1 MTKLHE
7 GQMVLTHG
15 APLAPKGKARNAVI
29 MLHGRGASAYDILS
43 LSTYLDQER
52 TAFMAPQ
59 AANSAWYPQR
69 FIEPVTQNEPWLS
82 SALGVIAG
90 LVQQANDAGIPTE
103 RIFLLGFSQGACLSL
118 EFAARHPAQYGGVFG
133 LSGALIEN
141 GDVPRE
147 YAGSL
152 HGTPVFLGC
161 SDVDFHIP
169 LARVNRSAEVLQALG
184 GVVTK
189 RIYPGL
195 GHSVNEDEIEF
206 IRNSLKS

>member
-1 MTKLHE
+1 MNNLHT

-15 APLAPKGKARNAVI
+15 APLDKAHNAVI

-52 TAFMAPQ
+52 TAFLAPQ

-69 FIEPVTQNEPWLS
+69 FIEPVEMNEPWLS

-103 RIFLLGFSQGACLSL
+103 RVFLLGFSQGACLSL
-118 EFAARHPAQYGGVFG
+118 EFVARHPAHYGGVFG

-141 GDVPRE
+141 GDAPRE
-147 YAGSL
+147 YVGSL
-152 HGTPVFLGC
+152 QGTPIFLGC

-184 GVVTK
+184 AAVTK

-206 IRNSLKS
+206 IREALKAD